1 MSSYD
6 LTSTRSI
13 RRRYAVVTFLIWF
26 ATALPLAVSVLLVQS
41 RGLSLTQIGFVLGAY
56 SLIIVLLEV
65 PTGGLADAA
74 GRKRVA
80 LVAHGLAVFSS
91 LLLLLAFSFPAYLVA
106 MGLYGVSRAL
116 ASGALDAWYVDALQA
131 ADPDVDLQPALAGV
145 ETVTMLALGAGT
157 LAGGA
162 LPRLFAGLPP
172 DGAAALTPLAM
183 PIAAALL
190 VRLLVL
196 PAIWLLIKEARPPA
210 VAVRWQ
216 DGLRQVP
223 GLVREAAALSRS
235 NPRLMLLM
243 AASVVTGFA
252 LMSLESFWQPFFAA
266 LPAMAERG
274 PAATTWLGVIMA
286 GNFAAGIAGNL
297 LSPRL
302 GHLLSA
308 GDRKR
313 HALLAGLSRL
323 AQGLFLLALAA
334 SSALVPAAGFFWLV
348 YLASGVGLSPHAT
361 LVNNEIPAARRSAML
376 SVQSLAFFAGSFLG
390 GAVLG
395 RVADQM
401 SIAAAW
407 TIAGVLVAVSV
418 IPYALLARQN
428 EVTSA
433 PLPSSMSGSMKSDG
447 EN

>member
-6 LTSTRSI
+6 LMSTKII
-13 RRRYAVVTFLIWF
+13 RRRYAVVNFLIWF

-56 SLIIVLLEV
+56 SLIIVLLEL

-80 LVAHGLAVFSS
+80 LVAHGLAVVSS
-91 LLLLLAFSFPAYLVA
+91 LLLLFAFSFPAYLAA

-116 ASGALDAWYVDALQA
+116 ASGALDAWYVDALLA
-131 ADPDVDLQPALAGV
+131 ADPNVDLQPALAEA
-145 ETVTMLALGAGT
+145 ETVTMLALAAGT

-172 DGAAALTPLAM
+172 DGAAVLTPLAM
-183 PIAAALL
+183 PIAAALA

-196 PAIWLLIKEARPPA
+196 PAIWLLIKETRLQD

-216 DGLRQVP
+216 DGFRQVP
-223 GLVREAAALSRS
+223 GLVREAAGLSRS

-266 LPAMAERG
+266 LPAVAERG

-302 GHLLSA
+302 GRLLAA

-323 AQGLFLLALAA
+323 AQGIFMLSLAV

-348 YLASGVGLSPHAT
+348 YLTSGVGLSPHAT
-361 LVNNEIPAARRSAML
+361 LVNEEIPAARRSAML
-376 SVQSLAFFAGSFLG
+376 SVQSLAFFAGGFLG

-395 RVADQM
+395 RVADEL
-401 SIAAAW
+401 SVATAW
-407 TIAGVLVAVSV
+407 AIAGALVAASI
-418 IPYALLARQN
+418 IPYAVLARQD
-428 EVTSA
+428 EAAGAWLVSA
-433 PLPSSMSGSMKSDG
+433 QAGRVESDAG
-447 EN
+447 N